1 MPNTTA
7 AATLATASAAA
18 GIAQRR
24 GKGTTFGRSARAVLR
39 IRCSSVSGSGGRSTA
54 YASATA
60 VSRNEATSSW
70 QRSHLARW
78 ASYARRSSASSA
90 SSAYAAA
97 SSWGEPLSIP
107 RRVRDT
113 TGRSEVVR
121 GEAER
126 RQRVP
131 DTKNEARA
139 AEDGC
144 HARQRGAHRG
154 RGEGQPPAGRGGR
167 HRRGR

>member
-1 MPNTTA
+1 MPRTTA

-24 GKGTTFGRSARAVLR
+24 GRGTTFGRSARAVLR
-39 IRCSSVSGSGGRSTA
+39 IRCSSVSGSGGRSTS
-54 YASATA
+54 YASAA
-60 VSRNEATSSW
+60 VVSRNEATSSR
-70 QRSHLARW
+70 QRSHPARGV
-78 ASYARRSSASSA
+78 SYARRSSASSA
-90 SSAYAAA
+90 SSAYTAA

-126 RQRVP
+126 REGVP
-131 DTKNEARA
+131 EAERKARA
-139 AEDGC
+139 AEDGS
-144 HARQRGAHRG
+144 HARQGGAYR
-154 RGEGQPPAGRGGR
+154 RRRECQSPAGR
-167 HRRGR
+167 